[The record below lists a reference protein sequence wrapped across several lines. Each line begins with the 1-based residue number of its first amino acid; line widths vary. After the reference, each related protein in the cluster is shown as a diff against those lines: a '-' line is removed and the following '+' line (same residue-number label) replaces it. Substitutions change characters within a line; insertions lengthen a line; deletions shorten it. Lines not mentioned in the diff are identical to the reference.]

1 MCTISL
7 YHQLKQI
14 LTQSG
19 MDEREASAITLML
32 IEEKTGLSRTQILT
46 SAATAHCA
54 DLLPLAQQ
62 VARGVPVQY
71 VLGYAYFCG
80 MKFRVTPSV
89 LIPRPETEE
98 LVEWVISSVK
108 RYGAEPRILD
118 VGTGSGCI
126 AITLAKRIPSAHVTA
141 LDISA
146 EALQV
151 ARRNAEALHAEV
163 RFQQLDILHQQPQG
177 TYDLIVSNPPYVC
190 ESEKAT
196 MERNVLDHE
205 PHLALFVPDATPLL
219 FYEAIARQALTPL
232 TPNGQLYF
240 EINRLYGTALTTLLH
255 SLGYTDIQ
263 LRRDHFGNDRMI
275 KAIKL

>member
-1 MCTISL
+1 
-7 YHQLKQI
+7 
-14 LTQSG
+14 

-126 AITLAKRIPSAHVTA
+126 AITLAKRIPTAHVTA

-205 PHLALFVPDATPLL
+205 PHLALFVPDASPLL

-240 EINRLYGTALTTLLH
+240 EINRQYGTALTTLLH

-275 KAIKL
+275 QCTINN